1 MATFLSLSG
10 SIISIFSHSI
20 LIKLHH
26 QCTSDGVP
34 GSHTFELP
42 FFLVWIMY
50 RVGGWRSNV
59 VQHSSLLNDCSF
71 NGGNQF
77 NFFLSLIVAC
87 HHFIFFSW
95 SMCLCDPFSTRGIK
109 EQFSYV
115 CHLFFF
121 LLLLFASK

>member
-1 MATFLSLSG
+1 M
-10 SIISIFSHSI
+10 
-20 LIKLHH
+20 
-26 QCTSDGVP
+26 
-34 GSHTFELP
+34 
-42 FFLVWIMY
+42 
-50 RVGGWRSNV
+50 
-59 VQHSSLLNDCSF
+59 QHSSLLNDCSF

-121 LLLLFASK
+121 FVVVCFKMSPHNVATIENDQSAIQVRSIILRLVSIAIGGRLSLVRSF